1 MGLFILRRF
10 AQGLITI
17 IVVSILLFLSLHASG
32 DPAQRLTPMDAS
44 PADVELLRERLGLDK
59 PLHVQYWTFWTQA
72 LSGEGVQS
80 FRYRQPAIALVG
92 PFFLRTAELVIPAVV
107 LAAVVGILL
116 GTVAAV
122 TRDSWIDRIILVSA
136 LTGQAIPIFFLSLL
150 LVLLFAVQLQWVP
163 VSGTGSF
170 QHFMLPVISIAIYN
184 VAILV
189 RLTRAALLEVLSQDY
204 IRTARAKGLSR
215 RLVLARHALRNAS
228 LEVVSAIGIQLGA
241 LLSGVVVIEAIF
253 AWPGIGKLMYDAVLA
268 RDFPLVM
275 TGSLLIAV
283 VVIGINMLVDLSY
296 ALLDPRIRLS

>member
-1 MGLFILRRF
+1 MGVFFLRRV
-10 AQGLITI
+10 AQGIITI

-32 DPAQRLTPMDAS
+32 DPALMLTPMDAS
-44 PADVELLRERLGLDK
+44 PADVALLRERLGLDQ

-80 FRYRQPAIALVG
+80 FRYRQSAFALVG
-92 PFFLRTAELVIPAVV
+92 PFFWRTAQLVIPAVV
-107 LAAVVGILL
+107 LAALVGVLL

-122 TRDSWIDRIILVSA
+122 TRDSWIDRAILVSA

-163 VSGTGSF
+163 VSGTGSVL
-170 QHFMLPVISIAIYN
+170 HFLLPVVSIAVYN

-189 RLTRAALLEVLSQDY
+189 RLTRAALLDVLSQDY
-204 IRTARAKGLSR
+204 IRTARANGLSR

-275 TGSLLIAV
+275 TGSLLIAAF
-283 VVIGINMLVDLSY
+283 VIGINILVDLSY
-296 ALLDPRIRLS
+296 ALLDPRIRIS